1 MLSIARWQHAQSP
14 YRFGEKKVV
23 VLGLHAQIFEDR
35 VRPESFH
42 MVPVLNLSVS
52 DRVVNA
58 VSWATARSQR
68 FVADKEIQVLCATLG
83 RQVGTTSAAAQERG
97 LISDWGPT
105 PRASSTSS
113 TGLGCNCGRKY
124 K

>member
-1 MLSIARWQHAQSP
+1 MSNTASPQHAQSP
-14 YRFGEKKVV
+14 YRFGEKEVV

-42 MVPVLNLSVS
+42 VVPVLNLSVS

-68 FVADKEIQVLCATLG
+68 FVADKEIQVLRATLG
-83 RQVGTTSAAAQERG
+83 RQVGATSAAAQERG
-97 LISDWGPT
+97 LVRDWGPA
-105 PRASSTSS
+105 PGASSTSS
-113 TGLGCNCGRKY
+113 TSLCCNCGRKY